1 LNSEQTLLLP
11 PSPLEWLREQHLVFF
26 LQDPV
31 AELDLSAI
39 VAA

>member
-11 PSPLEWLREQHLVFF
+11 LSSLEWLPEQHLVF